1 MRHIAYGNILSIAG
15 DRSDIMNN
23 IKKSIITAVMIALC
37 VVLPMAL
44 HGIPKSGII
53 LSPMH
58 FPVLLCGLVCGPVYG
73 LFSGVVGVFLSS
85 LLTGM
90 PPAPVL
96 PGMVVEL
103 FFYGLSAGILMK
115 VVKTKNTVADVYVSL
130 IGAMLIGRIAGGV
143 AKALFFARGSF
154 TLAAW
159 ASSYFVSTIP
169 GMVLQLIL
177 LPLIYVTLEKSNLIP
192 SRYTEY

>member
-1 MRHIAYGNILSIAG
+1 
-15 DRSDIMNN
+15 MNN

-53 LSPMH
+53 ISPMH
-58 FPVLLCGLVCGPVYG
+58 FPVLLCGLVCGPIYG

-103 FFYGLSAGILMK
+103 FFYGLSAGLFIK
-115 VVKTKNTVADVYVSL
+115 FIRTGKTLVDVYASL
-130 IGAMLIGRIAGGV
+130 VLAMLVGRIAGGL
-143 AKALFFARGSF
+143 AKALIFARGSYS
-154 TLAAW
+154 LAAW
-159 ASSYFVSTIP
+159 ASGYFVATMP
-169 GMVLQLIL
+169 GMILQLIL

-192 SRYTEY
+192 ARNN